1 MARPVSMT
9 KVPTY
14 TSYEEWMRAEGI
26 PIVEEECGIRDVT
39 TLERQPWPRLEGKGA
54 FIYLEGLKEAGFTG
68 LYVVEIPPHGALAPE
83 KHLYEEMMY
92 VLRGQ
97 GTAEF
102 WHEAGGRHV
111 LE

>member
-1 MARPVSMT
+1 MRRARWPTLRRCRASRRRTRAIRPIGICTSGSCAEAHKHVEETMARPVSMT

-54 FIYLEGLKEAGFTG
+54 FIYLEGLKEAGFT
-68 LYVVEIPPHGALAPE
+68 
-83 KHLYEEMMY
+83 
-92 VLRGQ
+92 
-97 GTAEF
+97 
-102 WHEAGGRHV
+102 
-111 LE
+111 